1 MTATTFLA
9 STGQFRDLD
18 FALLII
24 VLCALMFVPEMI
36 EGVHKYRAGRDLARR
51 ITAEHE
57 ARKALEK
64 RAR

>member
-1 MTATTFLA
+1 MLE
-9 STGQFRDLD
+9 GWRNYK
-18 FALLII
+18 IGK
-24 VLCALMFVPEMI
+24 EM
-36 EGVHKYRAGRDLARR
+36 VRQ